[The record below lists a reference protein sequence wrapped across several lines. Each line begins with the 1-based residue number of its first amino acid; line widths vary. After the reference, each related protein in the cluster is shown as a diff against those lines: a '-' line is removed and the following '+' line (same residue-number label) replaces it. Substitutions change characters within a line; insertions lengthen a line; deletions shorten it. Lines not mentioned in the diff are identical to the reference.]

1 MPNKNTFLQCA
12 IKDIDPKEHFWFID
26 TYSTPEVIVE
36 HLFNNSNKDVST
48 DKLTKTNYDAKEEKT
63 LLSCFTLYH

>member
-26 TYSTPEVIVE
+26 TYSTIVIKMSAQIN
-36 HLFNNSNKDVST
+36 LQR
-48 DKLTKTNYDAKEEKT
+48 LTTMQKKKKT
-63 LLSCFTLYH
+63 LLSSFTLYH